1 MFLEM
6 VTGAGKNIR
15 PCMVHT
21 CEQDPWVEKNCETG
35 TKSTCTNPPSLLR
48 EQVERSF
55 TCDMSLWRLKMK
67 NLHTSTNSSK
77 ALVIRFTHP
86 APTNEFQLVSTRRA
100 NTQTRRAIC
109 MGSVGGRK
117 EEEERCYPELI
128 GSRRC

>member
-6 VTGAGKNIR
+6 VTGAGKTSDLAWYTPVSR
-15 PCMVHT
+15 SMCR
-21 CEQDPWVEKNCETG
+21 K
-35 TKSTCTNPPSLLR
+35 KLR
-48 EQVERSF
+48 NTRN
-55 TCDMSLWRLKMK
+55 KI
-67 NLHTSTNSSK
+67 NLHQPSITTARTGRTFIHMRHVLVAIENENLSSSTNSSK

-117 EEEERCYPELI
+117 EEEQWTYPELI